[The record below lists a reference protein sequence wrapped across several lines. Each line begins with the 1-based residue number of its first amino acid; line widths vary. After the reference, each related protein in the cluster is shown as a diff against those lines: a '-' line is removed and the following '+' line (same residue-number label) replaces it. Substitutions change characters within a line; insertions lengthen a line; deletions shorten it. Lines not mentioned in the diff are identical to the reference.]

1 MRAFTTVALNNKEIF
16 SERVGRRVSNNNE
29 IHHINIARAQ
39 PRNEA
44 HFTKSGY

>member
-1 MRAFTTVALNNKEIF
+1 MRALTTVAMNNKEIF
-16 SERVGRRVSNNNE
+16 GERVGRRVSNNIE
-29 IHHINIARAQ
+29 IHHINIVRAQ